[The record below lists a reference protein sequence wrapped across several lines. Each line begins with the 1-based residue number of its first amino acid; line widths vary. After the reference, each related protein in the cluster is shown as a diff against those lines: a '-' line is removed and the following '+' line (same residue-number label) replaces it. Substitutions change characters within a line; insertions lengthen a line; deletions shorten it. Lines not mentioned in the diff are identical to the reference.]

1 MFAELERI
9 IDKLVTAANACT
21 QERDRGSDLDFTGET
36 GTNLAEVCRQFVPA
50 ILEPS
55 QRGSGVMS
63 NQPGG

>member
-1 MFAELERI
+1 MLAELRI
-9 IDKLVTAANACT
+9 IDKLVAAANVCT
-21 QERDRGSDLDFTGET
+21 QELDRGSDLDFAGKS
-36 GTNLAEVCRQFVPA
+36 GTTLAEVCRQFVPA